1 MKDPKFESNIFGCLF
16 FNWYILI
23 PEIHV
28 FFLINYDQ
36 LWGSKC
42 SHTVKIFWTTK
53 MVSISYPTKVILNWF
68 FLKFHPVFASQNAEN
83 RNIEIFLKNELKSI
97 FKFVFFFYVP
107 TLVFPCGTLS
117 FRVLNYYLVQ
127 REIWTCRK

>member
-1 MKDPKFESNIFGCLF
+1 MKDPKFESNLFGCLF

-83 RNIEIFLKNELKSI
+83 RNIEIFLKNKLKSI
-97 FKFVFFFYVP
+97 FKFVFFYVS
-107 TLVFPCGTLS
+107 TLVFSYGTLS
-117 FRVLNYYLVQ
+117 FRVLNYYVVQ
-127 REIWTCRK
+127 NEIWYCRK